1 MSDTLQSTLLHNLHV
16 SLGAKMVPFAG
27 YDMPVQYPSGI
38 LTEHRHTRAQ
48 AGLFDVG
55 HMGQAILRG
64 DNVAAA
70 LETLMPGDIAGL
82 EQGQMRY
89 TQFTNEAGGIL
100 DDLMVT
106 NRGDHIFLVVNAGCK
121 DADFAHIQKHIG
133 DRIELEI
140 LANRGLI
147 ALQGP
152 MAATVL
158 NRHAQGV
165 EAMPFLTMQDI
176 EIDGIACLVSRAGY
190 TGEDGYEIS
199 VPGEKSVELAE
210 LLLAEAEVE
219 PIGLGARDTLRL
231 EAGLCLYGHDIDE
244 TTSPIEAGLLWSIGK
259 RRREDG
265 GFLGAE
271 RIISEIENKPS
282 RRRVGILPDGR
293 APAREGTEITDQS
306 GNNIGVVTSGGFGPT
321 VDGPIAMGY
330 VSRENAAVDT
340 TLQLTV
346 RGKSLNSKVI
356 KLPFVEQNYYR
367 G

>member
-1 MSDTLQSTLLHNLHV
+1 V
-16 SLGAKMVPFAG
+16 
-27 YDMPVQYPSGI
+27 
-38 LTEHRHTRAQ
+38 
-48 AGLFDVG
+48 
-55 HMGQAILRG
+55 
-64 DNVAAA
+64 
-70 LETLMPGDIAGL
+70 
-82 EQGQMRY
+82 
-89 TQFTNEAGGIL
+89 
-100 DDLMVT
+100 
-106 NRGDHIFLVVNAGCK
+106 
-121 DADFAHIQKHIG
+121 
-133 DRIELEI
+133 
-140 LANRGLI
+140 
-147 ALQGP
+147 
-152 MAATVL
+152 AATVL

-165 EAMPFLTMQDI
+165 KAMPFLTMQDI

-199 VPGEKSVELAE
+199 VPGEKGVELAE
-210 LLLAEAEVE
+210 LLLAEVEVE

>member
-16 SLGAKMVPFAG
+16 SLGAKMMPFAG

-176 EIDGIACLVSRAGY
+176 EIDGIACLVSRSGY

-199 VPGEKSVELAE
+199 VPGAKGVELAE

>member
-1 MSDTLQSTLLHNLHV
+1 
-16 SLGAKMVPFAG
+16 MVPFAG
-27 YDMPVQYPSGI
+27 YDMPVQYPDGI
-38 LTEHRHTRAQ
+38 LTEHRHTRAK

-64 DNVAAA
+64 DDVAAA
-70 LETLMPGDIAGL
+70 LETLVPGDVAGL

-100 DDLMVT
+100 DDLMAT
-106 NRGDHIFLVVNAGCK
+106 NRGNHIFLVVNAGCK
-121 DADFAHIQKHIG
+121 ENDFAHIQEHIG
-133 DRIELEI
+133 DRVELEI
-140 LANRGLI
+140 LADRGLI

-152 MAATVL
+152 EAAAVL
-158 NRHAQGV
+158 SRHAPGV
-165 EAMPFLTMQDI
+165 EAMSFMTMQEV
-176 EIDGIACLVSRAGY
+176 EIAGIDCLVSRSGY

-199 VPGEKSVELAE
+199 VLGGKSVELAE
-210 LLLAEAEVE
+210 LLLAEAAVE

-244 TTSPIEAGLLWSIGK
+244 TTSPIEAGLLWSISK
-259 RRREDG
+259 RRREEG

-271 RIISEIENKPS
+271 RIITEIANKPS

-293 APAREGTEITDQS
+293 APAREGTEITDPS
-306 GNNIGVVTSGGFGPT
+306 GNKIGVVTSGGFGPT

-356 KLPFVEQNYYR
+356 KLPFVQQNYYR

>member
-1 MSDTLQSTLLHNLHV
+1 MSDILQTTVLHNLHV

-38 LTEHRHTRAQ
+38 LTEHRHTRGQ

-89 TQFTNEAGGIL
+89 SQFTNEAGGIL

-106 NRGDHIFLVVNAGCK
+106 NRGDYIFLVVNAGCK